1 MYVPIAQVA
10 DVRMPRIRQ
19 SIVWIVRTR
28 VEPHSL
34 IPPVERELRE
44 ASGGL
49 PAGGLRSMSEIVA
62 QSTSRQ
68 RFNMTLL
75 SGFGGVALLLAAI
88 GIYGLISY
96 SVQRRT
102 REIGI
107 RVALGAGSGDV
118 LKMVVAQGM
127 RLALI
132 GIALGWCAALG
143 LTRLLSGLLFGV
155 RAIDSVVFMISPI
168 TLAMV
173 AFLAVWL
180 PARRASRLNPIEA
193 LRHE

>member
-1 MYVPIAQVA
+1 
-10 DVRMPRIRQ
+10 
-19 SIVWIVRTR
+19 
-28 VEPHSL
+28 
-34 IPPVERELRE
+34 
-44 ASGGL
+44 
-49 PAGGLRSMSEIVA
+49 MSEIVA

-75 SGFGGVALLLAAI
+75 SGFGGVALLLAAV

>member
-1 MYVPIAQVA
+1 
-10 DVRMPRIRQ
+10 
-19 SIVWIVRTR
+19 
-28 VEPHSL
+28 
-34 IPPVERELRE
+34 
-44 ASGGL
+44 
-49 PAGGLRSMSEIVA
+49 
-62 QSTSRQ
+62 
-68 RFNMTLL
+68 
-75 SGFGGVALLLAAI
+75 
-88 GIYGLISY
+88 
-96 SVQRRT
+96 
-102 REIGI
+102 
-107 RVALGAGSGDV
+107 
-118 LKMVVAQGM
+118 MVVAQGM

-155 RAIDSVVFMISPI
+155 RAIDSVVFIISPI